1 MKRELISDL
10 QKALDEELNKPETE
24 RDINKITEIT
34 DMLFS
39 LTSQGNEQVSES
51 MSASKKQLFKTIG
64 IKQPSDRKRSIKRTV
79 SVATACFAVILT
91 ANIVTLNVFGQNVF
105 SSVYH
110 LSKGSISI
118 DVDQNVTGTETS
130 ESDPYG
136 IKAKCAEY
144 GFFPEAPDYIPEGF
158 SFDNVII
165 NDEHDEF
172 KSVVFIY
179 KRGKKQLNF
188 HYEYCISDV
197 WLNRQIGIP
206 TDTYNVTE
214 EEINGHTIYVLREDH
229 QYSAYFIDK
238 RIRYGMY
245 GRDLDYEECE
255 KVLRSYT

>member
-1 MKRELISDL
+1 MEMISDL
-10 QKALDEELNKPETE
+10 QQALDEELKKPETE

-39 LTSQGNEQVSES
+39 LTSQGNEQVSKS

-79 SVATACFAVILT
+79 SVAAACIAVILT

-105 SSVYH
+105 SSIYH
-110 LSKGSISI
+110 MSKGSIYI
-118 DVDQNVTGTETS
+118 DIDQSVTGTNTS

-144 GFFPEAPDYIPEGF
+144 GFFPETPDYIPEGF
-158 SFDNVII
+158 SFDEVLIHDDKDDVNI
-165 NDEHDEF
+165 N
-172 KSVVFIY
+172 FIY

-188 HYEYCISDV
+188 IYKYCISDA
-197 WLNRQIGIP
+197 WLNQPIGIP

-214 EEINGHTIYVLREDH
+214 EDVNGHTIYVLREDN
-229 QYSAYFIDK
+229 QYSAYFLDK